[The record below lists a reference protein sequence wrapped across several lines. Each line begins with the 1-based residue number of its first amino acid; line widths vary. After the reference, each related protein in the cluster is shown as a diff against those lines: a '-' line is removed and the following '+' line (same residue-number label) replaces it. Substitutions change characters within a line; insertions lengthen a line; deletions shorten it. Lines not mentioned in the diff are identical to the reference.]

1 MLEEEPDKR
10 VPVPFA
16 AVSQP
21 TKVKPGRDIVPTVG
35 KSPSGIDEIEFV
47 NTCEVLG
54 VALVL
59 DVAGEPDAPF
69 RSKVM
74 VAVQRAYKVI
84 FPVDAYV
91 VNPDA

>member
-1 MLEEEPDKR
+1 M
-10 VPVPFA
+10 PVPFA
-16 AVSQP
+16 AVFQP
-21 TKVKPGRDIVPTVG
+21 INVKPGRDIVPTLG
-35 KSPSGIDEIEFV
+35 KSPRGIEEIEFV
-47 NTCEVLG
+47 KTCEVLG

-69 RSKVM
+69 GSKVI